1 MKHAGIIFS
10 LIFTMA
16 IQCIASA
23 QSRGFGKWKDDFA
36 SDYKNFYSLNNLAK
50 LTLGIGFAG
59 FYANTSFDEDIQD
72 CYYDYIKSKAT
83 DNISKVVKPF
93 GDGLITVPVYLM
105 AILIG
110 ELEKDT
116 KAGSTIGKWGQGCSR
131 AILVGAPPVLIFQV
145 VLGAS
150 RPSEGKGSHWHPFKD
165 NNGVSGH
172 SFMGSVPF
180 LTAAKMT
187 NNHFFKYTFY
197 TASTL
202 TGLSRINDNK
212 HYFSQFILGWW
223 MGYLS
228 VNSVEHRGQE
238 KIMIHPAIGHK
249 RSSITL
255 TLFF

>member
-1 MKHAGIIFS
+1 MKQSCIIFS
-10 LIFTMA
+10 LIIIIA
-16 IQCIASA
+16 VPCIASA
-23 QSRGFGKWKDDFA
+23 QSNGFGKWKDDFA
-36 SDYKNFYSLNNLAK
+36 SDYKKFYSWSSLSKLA
-50 LTLGIGFAG
+50 LAMGFAG
-59 FYANTSFDEDIQD
+59 FYANTSFDQDIQD
-72 CYYDYIKSKAT
+72 CYNDCIKCKTT

-116 KAGSTIGKWGQGCSR
+116 KFGSMIGKWGQGCSR
-131 AILVGAPPVLIFQV
+131 AILVGSPPVLIFQV
-145 VLGAS
+145 ILGAS
-150 RPSEGKGSHWHPFKD
+150 RPNEDNGSHWHPFKD

-187 NNHFFKYTFY
+187 KNHFFKYSFY
-197 TASTL
+197 AASTL

-223 MGYLS
+223 MGYLA
-228 VNSVEHRGQE
+228 VNSVDLKKVYFAPSSNG
-238 KIMIHPAIGHK
+238 IGIIV
-249 RSSITL
+249 S
-255 TLFF
+255 F